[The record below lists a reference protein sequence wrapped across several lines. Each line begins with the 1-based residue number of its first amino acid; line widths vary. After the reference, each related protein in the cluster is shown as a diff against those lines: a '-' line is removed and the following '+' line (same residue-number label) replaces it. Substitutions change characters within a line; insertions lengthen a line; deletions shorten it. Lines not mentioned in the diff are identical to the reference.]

1 MDNKNIDPYKVIGVK
16 KNFTIEEL
24 RNKFKK
30 IVMIHH
36 PDKGGDPELFKL
48 FSLCY
53 KKLFQEYKL
62 KQMDKQFSELKLNS
76 TQFIEEQTQ
85 NNYQN
90 TNLKYD
96 DKNASQFS
104 KNFNETFDKF
114 KVSTVYDQGYGNKMI
129 SHNDVRE
136 EIDIQ
141 NNIGKYNSKK
151 FNNQFEKQTMNT
163 SQKIIKYS
171 NPEPLI
177 SMKALGFAEL
187 GLSEINDFSGDNE
200 TLKKLNYTD
209 YMKAYT
215 TTRLVDPKTVSNRE
229 KFKTIDDIKAHREK
243 ITYEM
248 SEEDIIKEEK
258 KKLLQKKAEEKRLQY
273 LREQDHLYN
282 KNYEQANQ
290 AMLKFR

>member
-1 MDNKNIDPYKVIGVK
+1 MDTKNIDPYKVIGVN

-30 IVMIHH
+30 IVKIHH

-62 KQMDKQFSELKLNS
+62 KQMDKQFTELKLNS
-76 TQFIEEQTQ
+76 TEYIKEQNET
-85 NNYQN
+85 NYQN
-90 TNLKYD
+90 TKFVYD
-96 DKNASQFS
+96 DKNSSQFQ

-114 KVSTVYDQGYGNKMI
+114 KIQTIYDQGYGNRMVTH
-129 SHNDVRE
+129 SDVRE
-136 EIDIQ
+136 DIDIK
-141 NNIGKYNSKK
+141 NNIGKYNTKK
-151 FNNQFEKQTMNT
+151 FNDQFEKQTSNT
-163 SQKIIKYS
+163 SNKIIKYT

-177 SMKALGFAEL
+177 SMKALGFTEL
-187 GLSEINDFSGDNE
+187 GLSKINDFSGDNE

-215 TTRLVDPKTVSNRE
+215 TTRLIDPASVSSRKN
-229 KFKTIDDIKAHREK
+229 FKTIDDIKAHREK
-243 ITYEM
+243 ISYNM
-248 SEEDIIKEEK
+248 SEEDIRKEEK
-258 KKLLQKKAEEKRLQY
+258 KKLLQKKEEEKRLRY
-273 LREQDHLYN
+273 LKEQEYIYQ
-282 KNYEQANQ
+282 KNFEQANQ